1 MIREALI
8 DDIDKIY
15 ELGNLLNTDFSK
27 TYDLSFYIESDNYL
41 VLVNDDNNKINA
53 FLIVLKG
60 IDSLDIEVIYVQEDS
75 RRKGIATN
83 LLFFLIN
90 NYATDKKAI
99 FLEVAVNNNKA
110 IALYKKMEFE
120 IVNVRKKYYENI
132 DAYVMRK
139 VIR

>member
-41 VLVNDDNNKINA
+41 VLVNDDNKINA

-60 IDSLDIEVIYVQEDS
+60 IDSFDIEVIYVQEDS

>member
-41 VLVNDDNNKINA
+41 VLVNDDNKINA

-120 IVNVRKKYYENI
+120 IVHVRKKYYENI

>member
-41 VLVNDDNNKINA
+41 VLVNDDNKINA

-60 IDSLDIEVIYVQEDS
+60 IDSFDIEVVYVQDDS

-83 LLFFLIN
+83 LLLFLIN
-90 NYATDKKAI
+90 NYGNDKKAI
-99 FLEVAVNNNKA
+99 FLEVAVNNNRA

>member
-27 TYDLSFYIESDNYL
+27 TYDLSFYIENDNYL
-41 VLVNDDNNKINA
+41 VLVNDDNKINA

-60 IDSLDIEVIYVQEDS
+60 IDSFDIEVVYVQEDS

-83 LLFFLIN
+83 LLLFLIN
-90 NYATDKKAI
+90 NYGNDKKAI
-99 FLEVAVNNNKA
+99 FLEVAVNNNRA

>member
-41 VLVNDDNNKINA
+41 VLVNDDNKINA

-60 IDSLDIEVIYVQEDS
+60 IDSFDIEVVYVQEDS

-83 LLFFLIN
+83 LLLFLIN
-90 NYATDKKAI
+90 NYGNDKKTI
-99 FLEVAVNNNKA
+99 FLEVAVNNYRA

>member
-41 VLVNDDNNKINA
+41 VLVNDDNKINA

>member
-41 VLVNDDNNKINA
+41 VLVNDDNKINA

-60 IDSLDIEVIYVQEDS
+60 IDSFDIEVVYVQEDS

-83 LLFFLIN
+83 LLLFLIN
-90 NYATDKKAI
+90 NYGNDKKAI
-99 FLEVAVNNNKA
+99 FLEVAVNNNRA

-120 IVNVRKKYYENI
+120 IVNVRKNYYENI

>member
-41 VLVNDDNNKINA
+41 VLVNDDNKINA

-60 IDSLDIEVIYVQEDS
+60 IDSFDIEVVYVQEDS

-83 LLFFLIN
+83 LLLFLIN
-90 NYATDKKAI
+90 NYGNDKKAI
-99 FLEVAVNNNKA
+99 FLEVAVNNNRA